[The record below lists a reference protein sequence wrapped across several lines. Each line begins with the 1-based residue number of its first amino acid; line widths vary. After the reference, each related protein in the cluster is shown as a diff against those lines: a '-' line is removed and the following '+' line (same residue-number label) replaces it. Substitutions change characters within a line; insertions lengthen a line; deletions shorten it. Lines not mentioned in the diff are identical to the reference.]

1 MGWTSEQA
9 ADLAEALRALAKA
22 IRQYREDSPASIS
35 DEEDKI
41 LEKIYWS
48 VLNQASSVNTEAVA
62 LALSE
67 SQWAFAEL
75 TGVVKN
81 AQDCLQTLAEI
92 KKVIAVATVAVGLV
106 AAIVSQDPAAIA
118 QKAKDLGETIKELEA
133 GGA

>member
-48 VLNQASSVNTEAVA
+48 LLNQASSVNTEAVA
-62 LALSE
+62 QALSE

-75 TGVVKN
+75 TGVVKD

-118 QKAKDLGETIKELEA
+118 QKAKDLGEAIKELEA